1 VPIASTPDPAAGAAD
16 RPSVLVVDDSPDK
29 LVALESV
36 LRPLPVN
43 LVKAASGKEALRR
56 LLREDF
62 AVILLDVRM
71 PGMDGFETAA
81 LIRQRV
87 RSEHTPI
94 IFITA
99 VADEMH
105 VSRGYSLKA
114 VDYIL
119 TPVVPEVLRTKVA
132 VFVDLF
138 RMTAQ
143 VRRQARSLQQRARQL
158 NRLTTASLAI
168 NAALSLEKMVAVA
181 AESAREILRVP
192 RALIVAHV
200 DDRRTH
206 RAVSTAPELPYD
218 ERLEATVSSVVA
230 RTNLPYRSARS
241 PAADRDGAL
250 LGALAAPLAGRDG
263 RNLGFLQVSGRSDG
277 EFTQED
283 EDLLVQLAQI
293 VSIAIE
299 NTLFSEAREANRLKD
314 EFLATVSHEL
324 RTPLSAMLSWIWMLR
339 RGGLDDVAHM
349 RALEAIER
357 NAKAQARIVDDL
369 LDVSRIVTGKLRLD
383 PRPLQLA
390 AIVETAAESTMAAA
404 EAKGIELVTALDPD
418 APPVLGDPDRLQQVV
433 WNLVSNAIKF
443 TPRGGRVDVELR
455 ETDADVEVRI
465 TDTGRGIPPGF
476 LPHVFEP
483 FRQADGSSTRSA
495 GGLGLGLAIVR
506 HLVELHGG
514 HVHATSAGEGRGATF
529 VVTLPA
535 AREHAIPLLEMP
547 PAGDA
552 AVAADAPLD
561 PGPRLD
567 GLRVLVVEDE
577 PDTREAL
584 DLIVS
589 GAGAA
594 VTTAASAGEALA
606 HLASCRPHVLLCD
619 IGLPVDDGYVLL
631 ARLRALGADA
641 GGTTPAV
648 ALTAYAQASDRQRAL
663 AAGFHAH
670 LAKPIDPGAL
680 VQALL
685 TAAGPP
691 GNGARHDGQG
701 DEGTLAPVSEV
712 RGGA

>member
-1 VPIASTPDPAAGAAD
+1 MAGPAD
-16 RPSVLVVDDSPDK
+16 RPGVLVVDDSPDK
-29 LVALESV
+29 LIALESV
-36 LRPLPVN
+36 LAPLHVD
-43 LVKAASGKEALRR
+43 LVKASSGKEALRR
-56 LLREDF
+56 LLRQDF

-81 LIRQRV
+81 LIRQRA

-99 VADEMH
+99 VADELH
-105 VSRGYSLKA
+105 ISRGYSLKA

-119 TPVVPEVLRTKVA
+119 TPVVPEVLRTKVS

-168 NAALSLEKMVAVA
+168 NAALSLDKMAAVA

-192 RALIVAHV
+192 RALVMAQV
-200 DDRRTH
+200 DERRVH
-206 RAVSTAPELPYD
+206 RAVSTAPEMPYD

-230 RTNLPYRSARS
+230 RTNLPYRSARG
-241 PAADRDGAL
+241 AADGDVAPV
-250 LGALAAPLAGRDG
+250 GALAAPLAGRDG
-263 RNLGFLQVSGRSDG
+263 RNLGFLQVSGRPDG

-339 RGGLDDVAHM
+339 RGGLDDVAHG

-369 LDVSRIVTGKLRLD
+369 LDVSRIVTGKLRLE
-383 PRPLQLA
+383 PRPLHLG
-390 AIVETAAESTMAAA
+390 AIVETAVESTLAAA
-404 EAKGIELVTALDPD
+404 EAKGIEIVTTLDPD
-418 APPVLGDPDRLQQVV
+418 AAPVLGDPDRLQQVI

-443 TPRGGRVDVELR
+443 TPRGGRVDVELSGA
-455 ETDADVEVRI
+455 DADVEVRI
-465 TDTGRGIPPGF
+465 RDTGRGIPPGF

-514 HVHATSAGEGRGATF
+514 RVHATSAGDGRGATF
-529 VVTLPA
+529 AVALPA
-535 AREHAIPLLEMP
+535 AHNHAIP
-547 PAGDA
+547 
-552 AVAADAPLD
+552 PLD
-561 PGPRLD
+561 VVPLRDPLLDGDGALDLGPRLD

-594 VTTAASAGEALA
+594 VTTASSADEALA
-606 HLASCRPHVLLCD
+606 VLGACRPHVLLCD

-631 ARLRALGADA
+631 GRLRALDA
-641 GGTTPAV
+641 GAGGATPAV
-648 ALTAYAQASDRQRAL
+648 ALTAYAHATDRQRAL
-663 AAGFHAH
+663 AAGFHTH
-670 LAKPIDPGAL
+670 LAKPVEPAAL
-680 VQALL
+680 VHALL
-685 TAAGPP
+685 AASSAVA
-691 GNGARHDGQG
+691 NGRCGDHGTEPAR
-701 DEGTLAPVSEV
+701 ASVSEV
-712 RGGA
+712 RGAG